1 MPLVPRRPTTGY
13 ELLPTPASAGRPSI
27 EESED
32 QWEDARSDFSARTR
46 PSAGVPPVL
55 AAALVAQGVAGPPS
69 PRQALAP
76 RLTLSYQPRPPIP
89 HWVPYPPLQ
98 FVDRQLT
105 FVPVPPHTPFTGFWD
120 QDLKRTTAPKPMDE
134 AQHASSMTRRTHESI
149 KTMKVRSMRLIVIA
163 TVCCCRQLAS
173 LFMCTTFYIL

>member
-1 MPLVPRRPTTGY
+1 MLWLVPLAPRRPTAGY
-13 ELLPTPASAGRPSI
+13 ELVPTPASTGRPST

-32 QWEDARSDFSARTR
+32 QWEDALSDFSARTR
-46 PSAGVPPVL
+46 PSTGVPPAL
-55 AAALVAQGVAGPPS
+55 AAVLVAQGGAMPPS

-120 QDLKRTTAPKPMDE
+120 QDPKRTTAPKPLDE
-134 AQHASSMTRRTHESI
+134 AQHASSMTRKTHESI
-149 KTMKVRSMRLIVIA
+149 KTMKARCGHPIVIA
-163 TVCCCRQLAS
+163 AA
-173 LFMCTTFYIL
+173 